1 MLILPLTTL
10 FSHPSHQDFNK
21 IKYIQ
26 IYGVKPNICSTTYT
40 MDSQIKSSIDSNR
53 KITKLTDAQQTK
65 LLQYFENQTMHIQR
79 RFISR
84 LSPPDGYNNMKELL
98 SDLSKLINVIW
109 YSVISSEPSEPS
121 EPSDGELISAVE
133 TTHPI
138 VLFGQSH
145 HLLTLANNLIEYIEG
160 YSSEPAPSETFGV
173 LKQLND
179 IFYQLITQENL
190 LTRTEVI
197 RFESIAERTRISVA
211 QAFENI
217 QGFNDEIGNVYE
229 KALDCII

>member
-1 MLILPLTTL
+1 
-10 FSHPSHQDFNK
+10 
-21 IKYIQ
+21 
-26 IYGVKPNICSTTYT
+26 

-179 IFYQLITQENL
+179 IFTN
-190 LTRTEVI
+190 
-197 RFESIAERTRISVA
+197 
-211 QAFENI
+211 
-217 QGFNDEIGNVYE
+217 
-229 KALDCII
+229 